1 MSGSGARILI
11 LDDQRAA
18 RRVLRSVLS
27 SIDDLHF
34 EEAATLDQAL
44 TLCREQRFDAYLVDI
59 HLAESPLERGGI
71 EFIKQVRALQPAPAV
86 VVSASVEMQD
96 LREAMRAGA
105 VDYVLKDQLSPELI
119 VPIVQEILAKR
130 DLQRRVQQLG
140 ERLDRDYGL
149 GAIVGVSVAI
159 ERMRNLV
166 RRLADADASVLL
178 RGPNGTGKELVAQAL
193 HQTGK
198 RSSEPLIP
206 VNCAAIAPGLVES
219 ELFGHERGAFTNAVS
234 RRIGCLEAAGAGT
247 IFLDEIAEL
256 TPDLQAK
263 FLRVLEARRFQ
274 RVGGT
279 GTEMVQFKA
288 RVVAA
293 THQDL
298 EQRIKDGR
306 FREDLYYRLNVVTI
320 EVPALSERREDIPVL
335 CAHFVQ
341 QFGRPLRFTK
351 EAMQNLE
358 QRSWP
363 GNVRE
368 LRNTIERLALLCDTD
383 EVTLRSLEQVAP
395 LRRVGSDPGE
405 SGEAGEIN
413 RLARLLL
420 AREMPGENKLE
431 LMERTMVRIAMELS
445 GHNQTRAARLLG
457 VERKALERRFKR
469 QVAEQAEGKSDKG
482 DKPDGQDP
490 PPG

>member
-1 MSGSGARILI
+1 MSRARILI

-27 SIDDLHF
+27 SLEDMHF
-34 EEAATLDQAL
+34 EEATSVEQAL
-44 TLCREQRFDAYLVDI
+44 QLCKEQRFDAYLVDI
-59 HLAESPLERGGI
+59 HLSDSHLERGGI
-71 EFIKQVRALQPAPAV
+71 EFIKQVRRLQPAPAV

-119 VPIVQEILAKR
+119 VPIIVEILARR
-130 DLQRRVQQLG
+130 DLQQRVEQLA
-140 ERLDRDYGL
+140 ERLERDYGL
-149 GAIVGVSVAI
+149 GAIVGVSAAI
-159 ERMRNLV
+159 ERVRNLI
-166 RRLADADASVLL
+166 RRVADADATVLI

-193 HQTGK
+193 HQSGK
-198 RSSEPLIP
+198 RAGEPLVA
-206 VNCAAIAPGLVES
+206 VNCSAIAPGLVES
-219 ELFGHERGAFTNAVS
+219 ELFGHERGAFTNAMS
-234 RRIGCLEAAGAGT
+234 RRVGCFEAAGTGT
-247 IFLDEIAEL
+247 IFLDEVAEL

-263 FLRVLEARRFQ
+263 LLRVLEARRFS
-274 RVGGT
+274 RVGSS
-279 GTEMVQFKA
+279 EPVAFKA

-298 EQRIKDGR
+298 EQRIADGR
-306 FREDLYYRLNVVTI
+306 FREDLYYRLNVI
-320 EVPALSERREDIPVL
+320 SLEVPALSERREDIPVL
-335 CAHFVQ
+335 VAHFVS
-341 QFGRPLRFTK
+341 QFGRPLRFSK
-351 EAMQNLE
+351 DAMQNLE

-383 EVTLRSLEQVAP
+383 EVTPRSIDQVAP
-395 LRRVGSDPGE
+395 LRREGVSEPGE
-405 SGEAGEIN
+405 ID

-420 AREMPGENKLE
+420 AREMPGENKLD

-445 GHNQTRAARLLG
+445 GHNQTRAARVLG

-469 QVAEQAEGKSDKG
+469 QVAEQGE
-482 DKPDGQDP
+482 
-490 PPG
+490 

>member
-1 MSGSGARILI
+1 MSRARILI

-27 SIDDLHF
+27 SLEDMHF
-34 EEAATLDQAL
+34 EEATSVEQAL
-44 TLCREQRFDAYLVDI
+44 QLCKEQRFDAYLVDI
-59 HLAESPLERGGI
+59 HLSDSQLERGGI
-71 EFIKQVRALQPAPAV
+71 EFIKQVRRLQPAPAV

-119 VPIVQEILAKR
+119 VPIIVEILARR
-130 DLQRRVQQLG
+130 DLQQRVEQLA
-140 ERLDRDYGL
+140 ERLERDYGL
-149 GAIVGVSVAI
+149 GAIVGVSAAI
-159 ERMRNLV
+159 ERVRNLI
-166 RRLADADASVLL
+166 RRVADADATVLI

-193 HQTGK
+193 HQSGK
-198 RSSEPLIP
+198 RAGEPLIA
-206 VNCAAIAPGLVES
+206 VNCSAIAPGLVES
-219 ELFGHERGAFTNAVS
+219 ELFGHERGAFTNAMS
-234 RRIGCLEAAGAGT
+234 RRVGCFEAAGTGT
-247 IFLDEIAEL
+247 IFLDEVAEL

-263 FLRVLEARRFQ
+263 LLRVLEARRFS
-274 RVGGT
+274 RVGSS
-279 GTEMVQFKA
+279 EPVAFKA

-298 EQRIKDGR
+298 EQRIADGR
-306 FREDLYYRLNVVTI
+306 FREDLYYRLNVI
-320 EVPALSERREDIPVL
+320 SLEVPALSERREDIPVL
-335 CAHFVQ
+335 VAHFVS
-341 QFGRPLRFTK
+341 QFGRPLRFSK
-351 EAMQNLE
+351 DAMQNLE

-383 EVTLRSLEQVAP
+383 EVTPRSIDQVAP
-395 LRRVGSDPGE
+395 LRREGVSEPGE
-405 SGEAGEIN
+405 ID

-420 AREMPGENKLE
+420 AREMPGENKLD

-445 GHNQTRAARLLG
+445 GHNQTRAARVLG

-469 QVAEQAEGKSDKG
+469 QVAEQGE
-482 DKPDGQDP
+482 
-490 PPG
+490 

>member
-1 MSGSGARILI
+1 VSRARILI

-27 SIDDLHF
+27 SLEDMHF
-34 EEAATLDQAL
+34 EEATSVEQAL
-44 TLCREQRFDAYLVDI
+44 QLCKEQRFDAYLVDI
-59 HLAESPLERGGI
+59 HLSDSQLERGGI
-71 EFIKQVRALQPAPAV
+71 EFIKQVRRLQPAPAV

-119 VPIVQEILAKR
+119 VPIIVEILARR
-130 DLQRRVQQLG
+130 DLQQRVEQLA
-140 ERLDRDYGL
+140 ERLERDYGL
-149 GAIVGVSVAI
+149 GAIVGVSPAI
-159 ERMRNLV
+159 ERVRNLI
-166 RRLADADASVLL
+166 RRVADADATVLI

-193 HQTGK
+193 HQSGK
-198 RSSEPLIP
+198 RAGEPLIA
-206 VNCAAIAPGLVES
+206 VNCSAIAPGLVES
-219 ELFGHERGAFTNAVS
+219 ELFGHERGAFTNAMS
-234 RRIGCLEAAGAGT
+234 RRVGCFEAAGTGT
-247 IFLDEIAEL
+247 IFLDEVAEL

-263 FLRVLEARRFQ
+263 LLRVLEARRFS
-274 RVGGT
+274 RVGSSESVT
-279 GTEMVQFKA
+279 FKA

-298 EQRIKDGR
+298 EQRIADGR
-306 FREDLYYRLNVVTI
+306 FREDLYYRLNVI
-320 EVPALSERREDIPVL
+320 SLEVPALSERREDIAVL
-335 CAHFVQ
+335 VAHFVS
-341 QFGRPLRFTK
+341 QFGRPLRFSK
-351 EAMQNLE
+351 DAMQNLE

-383 EVTLRSLEQVAP
+383 EVTPRSIDQVAP
-395 LRRVGSDPGE
+395 LRREGASEPGE
-405 SGEAGEIN
+405 ID

-420 AREMPGENKLE
+420 AREMPGENKLD

-445 GHNQTRAARLLG
+445 GHNQTRAARVLG

-469 QVAEQAEGKSDKG
+469 QVAEQGE
-482 DKPDGQDP
+482 
-490 PPG
+490 